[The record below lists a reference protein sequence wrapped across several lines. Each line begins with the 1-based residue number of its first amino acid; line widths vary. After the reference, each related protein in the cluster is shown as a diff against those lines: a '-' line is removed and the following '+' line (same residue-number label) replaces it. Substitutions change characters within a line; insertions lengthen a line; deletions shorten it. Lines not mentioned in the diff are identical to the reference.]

1 MHGNFGHAGNN
12 RDIGPQPYG
21 STFDVAGPVRSNFEH
36 QPLRIILFEND
47 DNSGGN
53 IHEPLERIVPTV
65 VATENGERH
74 ADLAIEALG
83 TLAHMLDTGERTED
97 RVFRG
102 GLAYAPRDSDDARLV
117 AHERKARFPR
127 DDQYDALFKEIHDV
141 QRSGG
146 MS

>member
-1 MHGNFGHAGNN
+1 MHRYLGNAGNN
-12 RDIGPQPYG
+12 RDIGSQPYG
-21 STFDVAGPVRSNFEH
+21 STLDVAGPVSSNFEH
-36 QPLRIILFEND
+36 EPLRIILFQND
-47 DNSGGN
+47 DDASSN
-53 IHEPLERIVPTV
+53 IHKPPERIVPTV